1 MKAAKNSR
9 NSRLF
14 ASSNADKEPIE
25 KSAPVKEQKEEV
37 VPYFVNAT
45 GRPLE
50 TLGVNA
56 VEKNG
61 KVWLRIFIT
70 HSRIVE
76 RKLLLRDSGFTY
88 TREERLSE
96 IYMVP
101 ISKEFKLESPI
112 KSDSTEDYSNWGM
125 TKEGTPCIHPTDANF
140 LDYVPMPAVV
150 PFPDHFIVEH
160 YIMHH
165 DGKLPSSLA
174 EAAKYIYS
182 RR

>member
-1 MKAAKNSR
+1 MRKLEYLRSAVRKCSTIDEVEKIDLPDDFRLSDDIGECPNLAAI
-9 NSRLF
+9 
-14 ASSNADKEPIE
+14 P
-25 KSAPVKEQKEEV
+25 
-37 VPYFVNAT
+37 
-45 GRPLE
+45 
-50 TLGVNA
+50 

-165 DGKLPSSLA
+165 DGKLHSSLA